1 MPDMNENTIWSNIF
15 KRDSKV
21 EIEKDMAVALTKV
34 PIYSE
39 LSKREIQKII
49 RIAHKRDYKEGEE
62 IVRQRQPSAGMY
74 VIMRG
79 EAKVIR
85 RSDEGIEIRL
95 ATMNEGDFFGYV
107 GLLDN
112 APRTAIITEA
122 APSQAIGL
130 FRPELLQ
137 LVEQNPKLGSK
148 ICFKLAQMF

>member
-34 PIYSE
+34 PIFSE

-95 ATMNEGDFFGYV
+95 ATMNEGDFFGDMD
-107 GLLDN
+107 LLDN
-112 APRTAIITEA
+112 APRTATITA
-122 APSQAIGL
+122 TTPSQVIGL

-137 LVEQNPKLGSK
+137 LVEQDPKLASK
-148 ICFKLAQMF
+148 IWFKLAQMF